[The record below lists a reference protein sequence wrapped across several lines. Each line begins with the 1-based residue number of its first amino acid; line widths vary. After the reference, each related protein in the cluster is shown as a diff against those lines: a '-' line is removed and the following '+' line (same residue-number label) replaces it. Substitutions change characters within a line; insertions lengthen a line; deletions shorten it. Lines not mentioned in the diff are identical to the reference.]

1 MHEPGRPA
9 RLTAASRL
17 WGRLTLRA
25 RLQRLVERKRQATYE
40 RAKVSV
46 ARESAEPIMGAMR
59 SGQPGVE
66 RQLNA
71 GDHVVLNLGNASLVA
86 GTTTRLNPGR
96 GLVNSGLG
104 IAIYSAIVIWFV
116 GGLPGL
122 LIALAG
128 AVVAAAA
135 AVFVF
140 RKRARF
146 EAHGRLL
153 TGEVTT
159 VDEGYV
165 WVHVPSP
172 GVSTRQY
179 RLQISYRFLTPTGE
193 ERAGTW
199 YSKPDTSPMVVPV
212 PAPGDQ
218 LAILYADGIKEWV
231 M

>member
-1 MHEPGRPA
+1 MDTDDQLA
-9 RLTAASRL
+9 STAVSRL
-17 WGRLTLRA
+17 WGKLTLRE
-25 RLQRLVERKRQATYE
+25 RRQRLAERKRQATYE

-46 ARESAEPIMGAMR
+46 ARESASVMGAIP
-59 SGQPGVE
+59 PGEPRLE

-71 GDHVVLNLGNASLVA
+71 GDHVVLDLRNRSLVG

-153 TGEVTT
+153 TGEVTS
-159 VDEGYV
+159 VDEGYG
-165 WVHVPSP
+165 WVSVPYP
-172 GVSTRQY
+172 GGMVRQY

-218 LAILYADGIKEWV
+218 LAILYADGLKERV